1 MNISEKLKRGR
12 RFYARFK
19 DNIWAGDLVE
29 TGSLDLVE
37 IGINLLDIYYVWK
50 MFLPNIHG

>member
-19 DNIWAGDLVE
+19 GNIWAGDLVE

-37 IGINLLDIYYVWK
+37 IGINWLDIYYV
-50 MFLPNIHG
+50 